1 MTRPSSFEV
10 ASDESAAYQPV
21 KVNEPV
27 GGNASMWPAPL
38 RLIRLVAYSVFLIA
52 CTTYSSDFLPHGW
65 STHYSNGVAYYYN
78 QKTGVTQWEKPV
90 VSSQS
95 RPLPQQTRPL
105 QAHNMRPAHSV
116 SLNPH
121 QQQKLNHTAQQNRQE
136 HAITSRS
143 AHGQNVPN
151 DFTEDIVS
159 SPSLRSSHDSTTTA
173 RGGNLTRP
181 ESTAVLSDVQQ
192 FISKLRDADK
202 EIDDLNLVIDDL
214 EEEKAQLLLRKQ
226 LNDGAMANLTSA
238 ADVLKLV
245 ALQEY
250 SVIHSALLVQIR
262 TLESYLDKHS
272 QELENLRSSNSDL
285 ERNIVSVRETINV
298 TTSTISEFLSNITG
312 GESLLK
318 SNRDKLTQ
326 QDKELADEYKNIG
339 QLEEDMRNVAGPS
352 LKRLR
357 QPSFFGRVLESAFP
371 VWTGGKG
378 SLKSSRRAKGREAAA
393 LAAVEAA
400 KELNATV
407 EHIRNNLTVMAAT
420 IASREVAIEEL
431 SEHLEERIDEAS
443 KRCVHSILIVSIFL
457 LITIFLTTIL

>member
-1 MTRPSSFEV
+1 MTIPSLFEV
-10 ASDESAAYQPV
+10 ASDQSVAYQPV
-21 KVNEPV
+21 KENEPV
-27 GGNASMWPAPL
+27 GGTASMWPAPL
-38 RLIRLVAYSVFLIA
+38 RLIRFVAYSVFLIA

-78 QKTGVTQWEKPV
+78 QQTGVTQWEKPV
-90 VSSQS
+90 VTSQS

-105 QAHNMRPAHSV
+105 QAHNVRPAHSV
-116 SLNPH
+116 SSNTH
-121 QQQKLNHTAQQNRQE
+121 QQQKLHHTAQQNRQE
-136 HAITSRS
+136 DAITFRY

-159 SPSLRSSHDSTTTA
+159 SPQLRSFNDSTSA

-181 ESTAVLSDVQQ
+181 DSTAVLSDVQQ

-202 EIDDLNLVIDDL
+202 QIDDLNLVIDDL

-226 LNDGAMANLTSA
+226 LNDDAMANLTSA
-238 ADVLKLV
+238 ADVLKLA
-245 ALQEY
+245 ALEEY
-250 SVIHSALLVQIR
+250 SVIHSALLDQIK
-262 TLESYLDKHS
+262 TLESSLDKQS
-272 QELENLRSSNSDL
+272 QELENLRSSNGDL
-285 ERNIVSVRETINV
+285 ERNVVSVKETINV
-298 TTSTISEFLSNITG
+298 TTSTISEFLSNITT

-326 QDKELADEYKNIG
+326 QDRELADEYKNIG

-371 VWTGGKG
+371 VWTGGKR

-407 EHIRNNLTVMAAT
+407 EHIRNNLTFMAAT

-443 KRCVHSILIVSIFL
+443 KRCVNSILIVSIFL

>member
-1 MTRPSSFEV
+1 VTVPSSSKV
-10 ASDESAAYQPV
+10 ASDQSVAYQPV
-21 KVNEPV
+21 KVNAPV
-27 GGNASMWPAPL
+27 GGTASMWPAPL

-105 QAHNMRPAHSV
+105 QAHNIRPTHSV
-116 SLNPH
+116 SSNPH
-121 QQQKLNHTAQQNRQE
+121 QQQKLHHTAQQNRQE
-136 HAITSRS
+136 GAITSRS
-143 AHGQNVPN
+143 GHGQNVPN
-151 DFTEDIVS
+151 DFTKDIVS
-159 SPSLRSSHDSTTTA
+159 SPSLRSRNDSTST

-181 ESTAVLSDVQQ
+181 DSTAVLSDVQQ
-192 FISKLRDADK
+192 FLSKLRDADK
-202 EIDDLNLVIDDL
+202 QIDDLNLVIDDL

-226 LNDGAMANLTSA
+226 LNDDAMANLTSA
-238 ADVLKLV
+238 ADVLKL
-245 ALQEY
+245 ASLQEY
-250 SVIHSALLVQIR
+250 SVIHSTLLAQIKS
-262 TLESYLDKHS
+262 LESSLDKHS

-298 TTSTISEFLSNITG
+298 TTSTISEFLSNITN

-326 QDKELADEYKNIG
+326 QERELADEYKNIG

-371 VWTGGKG
+371 VWAGGKG
-378 SLKSSRRAKGREAAA
+378 SLKSSRRVKGREAAA

-431 SEHLEERIDEAS
+431 SEQLEERIDEAS

-457 LITIFLTTIL
+457 LITIFLSTIL

>member
-1 MTRPSSFEV
+1 VTVPSSSKV
-10 ASDESAAYQPV
+10 ASDQSVAYQPV
-21 KVNEPV
+21 KVNAPV
-27 GGNASMWPAPL
+27 GGIASMWPAPF

-52 CTTYSSDFLPHGW
+52 CTTYSSDLLPHGW

-105 QAHNMRPAHSV
+105 QAQNMRPAQSV
-116 SLNPH
+116 SSNPH
-121 QQQKLNHTAQQNRQE
+121 QQHKLHHTAQQNRQE
-136 HAITSRS
+136 DAITSRTS
-143 AHGQNVPN
+143 HGPNVPN
-151 DFTEDIVS
+151 DFTKDIVS
-159 SPSLRSSHDSTTTA
+159 SPSLRSRNDSTSA

-202 EIDDLNLVIDDL
+202 KIDDLNLVIDDL

-226 LNDGAMANLTSA
+226 LNDDAMANLTSA
-238 ADVLKLV
+238 ADVLKLA
-245 ALQEY
+245 ALEEY
-250 SVIHSALLVQIR
+250 SVIHSALLAQIT
-262 TLESYLDKHS
+262 TLESSVDKRS
-272 QELENLRSSNSDL
+272 QEMENLRSSNSDL

-298 TTSTISEFLSNITG
+298 TTSTISEFLSNITT
-312 GESLLK
+312 GESRLK

-326 QDKELADEYKNIG
+326 QDRELADEYKNIG

-371 VWTGGKG
+371 VWAGGKG

-431 SEHLEERIDEAS
+431 SEQLEERIDEAS

>member
-1 MTRPSSFEV
+1 
-10 ASDESAAYQPV
+10 
-21 KVNEPV
+21 
-27 GGNASMWPAPL
+27 MWPAPL

-52 CTTYSSDFLPHGW
+52 CTTYSSDFLSHGW

-78 QKTGVTQWEKPV
+78 QKTGATQWEKPV

-95 RPLPQQTRPL
+95 CPLPQQTRPL
-105 QAHNMRPAHSV
+105 QAQNMRPAHSA
-116 SLNPH
+116 SANPH
-121 QQQKLNHTAQQNRQE
+121 QQQKLHHTAQQNRQE
-136 HAITSRS
+136 DAISSRS
-143 AHGQNVPN
+143 SHGHNVPN
-151 DFTEDIVS
+151 DFTKDIVS
-159 SPSLRSSHDSTTTA
+159 SPSLRSRNDSTSA

-181 ESTAVLSDVQQ
+181 ESTAVLSDVQL

-202 EIDDLNLVIDDL
+202 QIDDLNLVIDDL

-226 LNDGAMANLTSA
+226 LNDDAMANLTSA
-238 ADVLKLV
+238 ADVLKLA
-245 ALQEY
+245 ALEEY
-250 SVIHSALLVQIR
+250 SVIHSALLAQIK
-262 TLESYLDKHS
+262 TSESSLHKHS

-298 TTSTISEFLSNITG
+298 TTSTISEFLSNITA

-326 QDKELADEYKNIG
+326 QDRELADEYKNIG

-371 VWTGGKG
+371 VWAGGKG

-393 LAAVEAA
+393 LAAEEAA

-431 SEHLEERIDEAS
+431 SEQLEERIDEAS

-457 LITIFLTTIL
+457 LITIFLTTALQEGCICRAEGWREQPQ